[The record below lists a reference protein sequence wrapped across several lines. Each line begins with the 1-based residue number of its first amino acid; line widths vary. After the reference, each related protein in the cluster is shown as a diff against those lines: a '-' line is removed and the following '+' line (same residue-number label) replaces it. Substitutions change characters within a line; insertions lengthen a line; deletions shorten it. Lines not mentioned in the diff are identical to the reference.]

1 MPVKFRDYYEILGVP
16 RAAKEEEIKK
26 SYRKL
31 ARKYHPDLNPNNK
44 QSEEKFKEISE
55 AYEVLGDPE
64 KRQKYDQLGANW
76 KAGADF
82 TPPPNWGGTGGG
94 FQGTINMEDLFGR
107 ANQQRG
113 NAFSDFF
120 EALFGG
126 MGAMGGMGG
135 MGGIGDAEAGRRTRA
150 GTRPTRAA
158 ESETELALPLED
170 MHRGTTRKLTVRLGN
185 AEKTIDIRIPPGARD
200 DSKIRI
206 PGGDPNG
213 GDLYVRLRQQPHP
226 KFTVNGD
233 DSEVEVAIT
242 PWEAAL
248 GATIE
253 VPTLDGNADI
263 RVPPGIHSGQRL
275 RLRGQG
281 LNVRGGGR
289 GDHFA
294 RLKIVVPRE
303 LTEAEKKL
311 FQELAK
317 VSHFKPRNGSSS

>member
-16 RAAKEEEIKK
+16 RTAKEEEIKK
-26 SYRKL
+26 TYRKL

-44 QSEEKFKEISE
+44 QSEERFKEISE
-55 AYEVLGDPE
+55 AYEVLSDSE
-64 KRQKYDQLGANW
+64 KRKKYDQLGANW
-76 KAGADF
+76 KNGADF
-82 TPPPNWGGTGGG
+82 TPPPNWGGPAGGG

-107 ANQQRG
+107 ASQQRG

-126 MGAMGGMGG
+126 MAGMGDMGG
-135 MGGIGDAEAGRRTRA
+135 AEEGRRTRA
-150 GTRPTRAA
+150 GARPSRAA
-158 ESETELALPLED
+158 ESETELPLPLED

-206 PGGDPNG
+206 PGGGPNG

-226 KFTVNGD
+226 KLRVNGD
-233 DSEVEVAIT
+233 DTEVEVAIT

-248 GATIE
+248 GGTIE
-253 VPTLDGNADI
+253 VPTLDGKADI
-263 RVPPGIHSGQRL
+263 RVPPGVHSGQRL

-303 LTEAEKKL
+303 LTDAEKKL